1 MGVETALLISAGTQA
16 AGSLVSGYYQN
27 QAINNQI
34 AQYEEQKKYA
44 EVNALQS
51 ENLRIE
57 RMNNTLANNRVLAGA
72 AGILD
77 DSRSFE
83 AIQQDVLDQ
92 AAKDIKNIKLNADQ
106 VNSQIDRSVVNA
118 KIDRQAVTFGS
129 IFNAAAYAVN
139 GWNYYNYYKPGPS
152 NFETMEGKLDLFG
165 RKYRGK

>member
-27 QAINNQI
+27 QSINNQI

-44 EVNALQS
+44 ELNALQQ
-51 ENLRIE
+51 ENVRIE

-72 AGILD
+72 SGILD

-83 AIQQDVLDQ
+83 SIQQDVLDQ
-92 AAKDIKNIKLNADQ
+92 ANKDIKNIKLNGDQ

-139 GWNYYNYYKPGPS
+139 GWNYYNYYKPGPT
-152 NFETMEGKLDLFG
+152 NFQRQEAKLDLFN
-165 RKYRGK
+165 RKYRGR